1 MGNLS
6 TSLVPMD
13 CWLFMTWMGWQMCVA
28 TLNEIRYSAV
38 LLSIAFMGFGC
49 AFYVLFREDAAA
61 ASLQADGKNTDG

>member
-1 MGNLS
+1 
-6 TSLVPMD
+6 
-13 CWLFMTWMGWQMCVA
+13 MTWMGWQMCVA